1 MYIWF
6 GTQCV
11 ITLVSYIE
19 DQSASHAMST
29 LIHLGHIKIAAIFQI
44 VFIFN

>member
-19 DQSASHAMST
+19 DQCASHAMST
-29 LIHLGHIKIAAIFQI
+29 LIYLGQNKIAAIFQI
-44 VFIFN
+44 IFIFN